1 MLKTIRTILPISYTL
16 NGDNRYASVSVAADT
31 SISFKSLQSD
41 SGEDD
46 FKFYGEQAEQFN
58 GILHADKARLIPS
71 GGNVLLPPKGK
82 IAAEITLSVG
92 SKEFTFAFSEF
103 GVWEQKGFTISD
115 SGSSELAT
123 NIKSGSVVRI
133 DDYNIQNKF
142 IGGQVSFI
150 LEICEER

>member
-1 MLKTIRTILPISYTL
+1 MLKIIRTTLPITYTL
-16 NGDNRYASVSVAADT
+16 AGDNRDASASVASDT
-31 SISFKSLQSD
+31 AITFKSLQSAD
-41 SGEDD
+41 GEST
-46 FKFYGEQAEQFN
+46 FKFYGEQAEQFK

-71 GGNVLLPPKGK
+71 GGNGLLPPNGK
-82 IAAEITLSVG
+82 IAAEITISIG
-92 SKEFTFAFSEF
+92 SKSFTFAFSEF

-115 SGSSELAT
+115 SGNSELAT
-123 NIKSGSVVRI
+123 KIKSGSVVRI